1 MAFLLPILG
10 RLLPI
15 LGVLFAAWYGWH
27 RLDNWCNAACQ
38 SASSK
43 LTIAEQQIT
52 AAQERATAIAMLWAK
67 AINNVEVRY
76 VEVVSERTAAASG
89 LRERAGRIRPATD
102 SVSVRVPADA
112 LRVLDDAA
120 KLANNSAA
128 PAVDQR
134 PTAPFPDAA
143 GPAETTLSDWVAFAV
158 DAAEAYRDAADKH
171 SACVAAYESLTTQQE
186 K

>member
-1 MAFLLPILG
+1 MAFLLP
-10 RLLPI
+10 LL
-15 LGVLFAAWYGWH
+15 LRVLPFIAAAAVAWYGWH
-27 RLDNWCNAACQ
+27 RVDNWCNSACTAQESRADQAA
-38 SASSK
+38 AAIK
-43 LTIAEQQIT
+43 V
-52 AAQERATAIAMLWAK
+52 AQERATWLALKWSE
-67 AINNVEVRY
+67 AINKTEVRY
-76 VEVVSERTAAASG
+76 VEVVRERTASAAG

>member
-1 MAFLLPILG
+1 MAFLLP
-10 RLLPI
+10 LL
-15 LGVLFAAWYGWH
+15 LRVLPFIAAAAVAWYGWH
-27 RLDNWCNAACQ
+27 RVDNWCNSACQ
-38 SASSK
+38 SARGD
-43 LTIAEQQIT
+43 LLVAEQQIT
-52 AAQERATAIAMLWAK
+52 AARERATWLALKWSE
-67 AINNVEVRY
+67 AINKVEVRY
-76 VEVVSERTAAASG
+76 VEVVRERSSAAAG